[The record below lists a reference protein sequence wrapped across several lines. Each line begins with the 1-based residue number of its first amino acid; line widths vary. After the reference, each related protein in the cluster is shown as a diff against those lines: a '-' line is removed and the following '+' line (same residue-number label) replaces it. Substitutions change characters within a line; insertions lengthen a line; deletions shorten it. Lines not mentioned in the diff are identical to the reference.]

1 MENMKKE
8 YKMCQSCGMPM
19 KKDPQGGGSEA
30 DGTKSK
36 MYCSFCYKDGKFT
49 ADCTAKEMQEFCK
62 NMMVEK
68 MKMPKFIAKLLTH
81 NVPKLKRWNP

>member
-1 MENMKKE
+1 MEKE

-19 KKDPQGGGSEA
+19 KKDPEKGGTEA

-36 MYCSFCYKDGKFT
+36 KYCSYCYKDGKFT

-68 MKMPKFIAKLLTH
+68 MKMPKIIAKLLTY